1 MSETL
6 ELKKFLSRQDLV
18 NAYPF
23 TTGRKDEIGVCWF
36 MTPLEHQ
43 ISNFN
48 RGLGRILYYKTVERD
63 LETTPY
69 VEEFENPENRKPVM
83 YEMITDYVLCLDFVH
98 PEDCECGTC
107 EPKDR
112 AGLLKL
118 DGFDDCYLGVGES
131 YGEQPALIYDYEKIM
146 DKLKQDGM
154 SEEEAVEYY
163 DFNILGSYVGE
174 KMPVFL
180 SRIPLDDLGVS

>member
-18 NAYPF
+18 NAYSF
-23 TTGRKDEIGVCWF
+23 SNGCKDEIDRYWF
-36 MTPLEHQ
+36 MIPLEKQ

-48 RGLGRILYYKTVERD
+48 RGLGRILYFKTVKRD
-63 LETTPY
+63 LETTPFI
-69 VEEFENPENRKPVM
+69 EEFESPENRKEVM
-83 YEMITDYVLCLDFVH
+83 YEMITDYILLLDFVH

-131 YGEQPALIYDYEKIM
+131 YGEQPALVYDYEKIIEQ
-146 DKLKQDGM
+146 LKQDGM
-154 SEEEAVEYY
+154 SDEEAQEYY

-174 KMPVFL
+174 KMPIFL
-180 SRIPLDDLGVS
+180 NRIPLDDLNST